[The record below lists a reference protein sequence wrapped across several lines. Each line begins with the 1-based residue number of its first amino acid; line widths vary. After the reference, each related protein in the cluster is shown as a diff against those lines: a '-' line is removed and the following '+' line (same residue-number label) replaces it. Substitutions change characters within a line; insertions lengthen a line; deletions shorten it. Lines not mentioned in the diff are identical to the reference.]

1 MLSPSPTAV
10 VEVVEGVVVVVEVV
24 DNPLGT
30 AEVEKVLGP
39 AVDWEGVV
47 VEGAID
53 DIADASFDP
62 FFLPL
67 LIFFAVSAVVSE
79 IIS

>member
-1 MLSPSPTAV
+1 MV
-10 VEVVEGVVVVVEVV
+10 EGMEVVEGVVVVVEVV
-24 DNPLGT
+24 DKPLGT

-39 AVDWEGVV
+39 AVEVEGVV
-47 VEGAID
+47 VEGAIV
-53 DIADASFDP
+53 DIADASFD

-67 LIFFAVSAVVSE
+67 PLPIFFTVSVVVSE